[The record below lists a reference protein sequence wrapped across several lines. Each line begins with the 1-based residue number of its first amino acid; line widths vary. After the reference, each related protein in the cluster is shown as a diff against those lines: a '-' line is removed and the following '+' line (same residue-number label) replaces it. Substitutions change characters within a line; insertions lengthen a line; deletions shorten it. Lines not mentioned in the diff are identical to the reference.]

1 VRSIEIKHLAR
12 VEGHGAITVRIE
24 GRKVREARFEIIE
37 GPRLFETL
45 TIGKLPSENLS
56 IVPRICAI
64 CTLSHRYASL
74 RGLEKCLSIQ
84 VPEKTTLLRE
94 LMLHG
99 EIVESHA
106 LHIFLLA
113 LPDLLG
119 YPNAAAMTEKYSD
132 YVIKGLTLKKFG
144 NKVMEVVS
152 ARATHGEN
160 PIIGGFGRYPTNRE
174 LHELKDQAKALIPH
188 AQSAIELLG
197 PMKFPAWLDKE
208 TTFVCLKPPTKDY
221 GLVGDSI
228 LISDGRE
235 FDVEDYRKVVNERVV
250 SHSYAKRS
258 RYRDAPY
265 TVGSIA
271 RMNLLGNRLKGK
283 PKDHYQQY
291 KNARW
296 KRNPM
301 FNNIAQAIEL
311 LHALEKI
318 QSLIDR
324 TVDLKDP
331 AVMKPGRETGKGTG
345 AVEAPRGTL
354 FHSYEVKNGRM
365 SKVDIVTPTAQ
376 NLDDIEKYVRIAAQ
390 HMLDKGEN
398 DEEIGRQLEI
408 VARAYD
414 PCISCSAH
422 LVNIVRK

>member
-1 VRSIEIKHLAR
+1 MRSIEIKHLAR
-12 VEGHGAITVRIE
+12 VEGHGAMTVEIE
-24 GRKVREARFEIIE
+24 GERVKRVRLEIIE

-74 RGLEKCLSIQ
+74 RGLEKCLDIE
-84 VPEKTTLLRE
+84 VPEKTMLMRE

-99 EIVESHA
+99 EIIESHA

-119 YPNAAAMTEKYSD
+119 YPSAVAMTDKYGD
-132 YVIKGLTLKKFG
+132 YVIGGLTLKKLG
-144 NKVMEVVS
+144 NRIMEVAS

-160 PIIGGFGRYPTNRE
+160 PIIGGFGKFPTNGE
-174 LHELKDQAKALIPH
+174 LHELKDQAKMLVPY
-188 AQSAIELLG
+188 AQSVIELLG

-208 TTFVCLKPPTKDY
+208 TAFICLKPPGKDY

-228 LISDGRE
+228 LTSDRQE
-235 FDVEDYRKVVNERVV
+235 YDVEDYGKVINERVV

-258 RYRDAPY
+258 RYEDAPY

-271 RMNLLGNRLKGK
+271 RINLLGNRLKGK
-283 PKDHYQQY
+283 AKDYY
-291 KNARW
+291 RRYSSARW
-296 KRNPM
+296 KRNPI
-301 FNNIAQAIEL
+301 FNNLAQAIEL
-311 LHALEKI
+311 LHVLEKI
-318 QSLIDR
+318 PTLVDR
-324 TVDLKDP
+324 IVELKDP
-331 AVMKPGRETGKGTG
+331 TVVKPGRETGKGTG

-354 FHSYEVKNGRM
+354 YHSYEIKGGRM
-365 SKVDIVTPTAQ
+365 SKVDIITPTAQ
-376 NLDDIEKYVRIAAQ
+376 NLDDIEKYIRIAAE
-390 HMLDKGEN
+390 HMLERGEK
-398 DEEIGRQLEI
+398 DEAIRNQLEI
-408 VARAYD
+408 IARAYD

-422 LVNIVRK
+422 LVDLVRK